1 MMGDEDVAFC
11 LKLMMSKGD
20 GEKIPFVLKIDRPKP
35 VEDKSYNYVGFSR
48 IENGVVQEY
57 MRIFGEGSFHAVCMG
72 IFMVRSEIDRLSR
85 RYKFWRRVEVEDG
98 DGCCE
103 VGVDDL
109 FPYTRAGLREKV

>member
-1 MMGDEDVAFC
+1 MKGYWDVAFC
-11 LKLMMSKGD
+11 LELMMSKGD
-20 GEKIPFVLKIDRPKP
+20 GEKVPFVLEIGTPKT
-35 VEDKSYNYVGFSR
+35 VENGNGNYVGFLR

-57 MRIFGEGSFHAVCMG
+57 MRIFGEGNFHAVCIG